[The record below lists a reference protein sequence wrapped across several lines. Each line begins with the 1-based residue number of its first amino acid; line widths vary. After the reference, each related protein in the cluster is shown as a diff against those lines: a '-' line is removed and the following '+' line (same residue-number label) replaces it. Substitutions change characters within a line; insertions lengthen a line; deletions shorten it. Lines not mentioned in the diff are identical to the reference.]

1 VVSFVA
7 VSVVV
12 TGAVAGAGSEGW
24 VGVGAAASVLVGG
37 GGGGG
42 AEEESSVSVD

>member
-7 VSVVV
+7 VPAVV

-37 GGGGG
+37 GGGG